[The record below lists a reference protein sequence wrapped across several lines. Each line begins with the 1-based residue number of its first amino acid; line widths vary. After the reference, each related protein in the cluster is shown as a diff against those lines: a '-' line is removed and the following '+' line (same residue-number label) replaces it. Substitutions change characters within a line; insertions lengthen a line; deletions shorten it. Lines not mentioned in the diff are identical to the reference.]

1 MREATRLTR
10 AGDLNAATA
19 AIQAALGQSKP
30 TTAGSQGDVIDV
42 EARFVTSADEG
53 PALPAPPG
61 VQAAQAQ
68 PSAEPQARM
77 RSASTSAEQFL
88 SGRSGGAGVAGRD
101 YRLYVPPGAGIEPR
115 PLVVMLHGCTQDAE
129 DFARGTKMNDA
140 AREQGF
146 YVLYP
151 VQPPRANPQKC
162 WNWFKP
168 THQQRGRG
176 EAGLLAGMVRDVMAA
191 HPIDPSRV
199 YVAGLS
205 AGGAMAAI
213 LAQAYPDLFA
223 AVAVHSGLPAG
234 AARDLPSALDAMKQG
249 SRRAAPAAARVPTI
263 VFHGSADPTVHPA
276 NGEQVF
282 SALAG
287 TGAVESDTVQAG
299 AARPALRRIL
309 RDATGR
315 VVAEHWDVQGAPHA
329 WSGGSPAGSY
339 TDPKGPDATREMV
352 RFFLQHSLRP

>member
-19 AIQAALGQSKP
+19 AIQAALGQSRVNP
-30 TTAGSQGDVIDV
+30 PAGPQGDVIDV
-42 EARFVTSADEG
+42 EARFVPSADDAG
-53 PALPAPPG
+53 ALPAPAGSAAPPG
-61 VQAAQAQ
+61 A
-68 PSAEPQARM
+68 
-77 RSASTSAEQFL
+77 TSPEQFL

-101 YRLYVPPGAGIEPR
+101 YRLYVPPGAGSQPR
-115 PLVVMLHGCTQDAE
+115 PLLVMLHGCTQDAE

-140 AREQGF
+140 ARDQGF

-151 VQPPRANPQKC
+151 VQPQRANPQKC

-191 HPIDPSRV
+191 HRIDPSRV

-223 AVAVHSGLPAG
+223 AAGVHSGLPAG
-234 AARDLPSALDAMKQG
+234 AARDLPSALEAMKQG
-249 SRRAAPAAARVPTI
+249 SRRAPPAAARMPTI

-282 SALAG
+282 SAFAG
-287 TGAVESDTVQAG
+287 SGAVDSETVQG
-299 AARPALRRIL
+299 HGTRPARRRIL

-315 VVAEHWDVQGAPHA
+315 VLAEHWDVQGAQHA
-329 WSGGSPAGSY
+329 WSGGSPGGSY
-339 TDPKGPDATREMV
+339 TDPEGPDATREMV
-352 RFFLQHSLRP
+352 RFFLQHRQGG